1 MTEKKFGKYIIQHAI
16 KSGGMAH
23 VYKAIDPTT
32 KEVVAI
38 KTLHSVN
45 TNRRTINGFIQEAK
59 MLKKLNHPNIVQV
72 IDFGKED
79 ETFYTVMEYIEGEDL
94 KKLLLH
100 KKVEDFHRR
109 HDIISQIGIGL
120 HYLHENNI
128 IHKDIK
134 PENIMV
140 LKNNEVKIID
150 FGLARYNR
158 LRIFMFKQQ
167 FIDGTPTYMS
177 PEQIQKRHVDNR
189 TDIYSYGILIY
200 EMLTGRVPYQANDK
214 NAIMRAHI
222 DIHTRP
228 KSISYYD
235 SNIQKNTENCVMKAI
250 EKNPNKR
257 YKTVSE
263 MILDFSRSKIYKKG
277 E

>member
-1 MTEKKFGKYIIQHAI
+1 M
-16 KSGGMAH
+16 
-23 VYKAIDPTT
+23 
-32 KEVVAI
+32 
-38 KTLHSVN
+38 
-45 TNRRTINGFIQEAK
+45 
-59 MLKKLNHPNIVQV
+59 
-72 IDFGKED
+72 
-79 ETFYTVMEYIEGEDL
+79 
-94 KKLLLH
+94 
-100 KKVEDFHRR
+100 
-109 HDIISQIGIGL
+109 
-120 HYLHENNI
+120 
-128 IHKDIK
+128 
-134 PENIMV
+134 
-140 LKNNEVKIID
+140 KIID
-150 FGLARYNR
+150 FGLAHYNR
-158 LRIFMFKQQ
+158 LRIFTLRQQ

-222 DIHTRP
+222 DIHIQP

>member
-1 MTEKKFGKYIIQHAI
+1 MTGEKFGKYIIQHAI

-23 VYKAIDPTT
+23 IYKAINPTT

-38 KTLHSVN
+38 KILHSRN

-109 HDIISQIGIGL
+109 YDIILRIGNGL

-134 PENIMV
+134 PENI
-140 LKNNEVKIID
+140 LISKNNEVKIID
-150 FGLARYNR
+150 FGLAHYNR
-158 LRIFMFKQQ
+158 LRIFTFNQQ

-214 NAIMRAHI
+214 NSIMRAHI
-222 DIHTRP
+222 DIHIQP

-250 EKNPNKR
+250 EKNPNER